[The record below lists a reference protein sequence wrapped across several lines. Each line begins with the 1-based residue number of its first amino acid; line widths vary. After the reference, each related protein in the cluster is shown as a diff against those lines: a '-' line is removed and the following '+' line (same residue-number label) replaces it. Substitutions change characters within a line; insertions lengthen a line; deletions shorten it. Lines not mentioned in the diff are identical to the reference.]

1 MNSPKAPSKVSFDTD
16 GYVAV
21 RGFLGENDLA
31 TVHGNVDRY
40 IREIV
45 PKLPPEHVFYED
57 KQRPETLKQLQVMNE
72 HDAYFRELFMEGPF
86 VRLAEKLLG
95 DRAVGKNLQ
104 YFNKPPQY
112 FNKPPGV
119 GQPTPAHQDG
129 YYFKLDPPE
138 ALTMWLALDEVD
150 EENGCVR
157 YVRGSH
163 LRGMR
168 PHARTNVLGF
178 SQGITDYGTADDMA
192 GEIAFPAHPGDLLA
206 HHALTIHRADG
217 NRSTT
222 RSRRSLGFIYF
233 AASARVDEVTVT
245 KYQQQLKDELI
256 AANKL

>member
-1 MNSPKAPSKVSFDTD
+1 MSPTISTNREALKKD
-16 GYVAV
+16 GYVSLP
-21 RGFLGENDLA
+21 GFFAGVELA
-31 TVHGNVDRY
+31 TLQRNVDRY
-40 IREIV
+40 IRDIV
-45 PKLPPEHVFYED
+45 PQLPPEHAFYED

-72 HDAYFRELFMEGPF
+72 HDAYFRELFMDGPF
-86 VRLAEKLLG
+86 VRLAEELFD
-95 DRAVGKNLQ
+95 DRAVGKNL
-104 YFNKPPQY
+104 QY

-192 GEIAFPAHPGDLLA
+192 GEIAFPANPGDLLA

-217 NRSTT
+217 NRSAT
-222 RSRRSLGFIYF
+222 RSRRSLGFIYY
-233 AASARVDEVTVT
+233 AASAREDKATVT